1 MIPIKLKK
9 KKNFFVYI
17 KMGEENI
24 MFSENDDKSYAMFDL
39 HISKWRINQI
49 VNNNKQKFLTQQ
61 SLIVYVN
68 HVLLGFYFY

>member
-9 KKNFFVYI
+9 KKIFFVYI

-39 HISKWRINQI
+39 HISK
-49 VNNNKQKFLTQQ
+49 
-61 SLIVYVN
+61 
-68 HVLLGFYFY
+68 